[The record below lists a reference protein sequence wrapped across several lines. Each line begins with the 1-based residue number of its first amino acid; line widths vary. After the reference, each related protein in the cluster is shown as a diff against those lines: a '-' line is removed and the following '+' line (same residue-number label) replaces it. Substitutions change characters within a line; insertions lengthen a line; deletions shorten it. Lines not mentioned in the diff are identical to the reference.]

1 MTNTKKKYLFI
12 SDGDKGGVGKSVLS
26 AAICES
32 RLALRARIALV
43 EGDAT
48 QPDLALRYATD
59 PDVLLGV
66 LPLNRAGEASLAI
79 SKFATWLETNSP
91 DDVIV
96 NLPAGASET
105 LSPHGDLVREVAN
118 VLGYEMVCFYSL
130 GKGDTPTAGLVK
142 SLREGV
148 MSHVNPEGQI
158 VVYPAF
164 QGDPHDFVWYGH
176 EARKAFQGKEIIMPF
191 LDNRDAFKK
200 MLTTPGRL
208 QALADH
214 GAPGWMIVDRLN
226 VARWLKGAIAAV
238 AGATKEDNTDE

>member
-1 MTNTKKKYLFI
+1 MTNTKKYLYI

-26 AAICES
+26 AVVLEA
-32 RLALRARIALV
+32 RLAVRGRVALV

-48 QPDLALRYATD
+48 QPDLALRYADD
-59 PDVLLGV
+59 PGVLLGV

-79 SKFATWLETNSP
+79 SKFATWLEANAP

-105 LSPHGDLVREVAN
+105 LSPHADLVREVADA
-118 VLGYEMVCFYSL
+118 LGYEIVSFYSL

-142 SLREGV
+142 SLRQGI
-148 MSHVNPEGQI
+148 MSHVNPTGQI
-158 VVYPAF
+158 VVFPAF

-208 QALADH
+208 QALADN
-214 GAPGWMIVDRLN
+214 GAQGWMIVDRLN
-226 VARWLKGAIAAV
+226 VARWLKGAVAAV
-238 AGATKEDNTDE
+238 AGVIQEDNTDE